1 MVGPRMFSFFL
12 DVVYRREFSLD
23 KSSADNILWLY
34 AVSMTD
40 SRNLKRHQELFES
53 DTIPR

>member
-12 DVVYRREFSLD
+12 DVVYRHEFSLD